1 MILAAALVLTITAAA
16 QPPMG
21 QGPRGREFPTDGPM
35 FQQMDP
41 EQVAKEET
49 DRLDKLVNLTP
60 QQYKKLYKY
69 NKKLEKQRQDEME
82 NMMPQGRPEG
92 FPGERPDFG
101 GQRPPMG
108 QGRPDGMGPGGPG
121 PGGMGPG
128 GPRGDG
134 QFRRG
139 PQFEEMQQ
147 LTDEI
152 QAKREKKYRK
162 VLTPEQFQKRES
174 FEIDRD
180 AHRRMR

>member
-1 MILAAALVLTITAAA
+1 MKQLMILAAALVLTITAAA

-41 EQVAKEET
+41 EQMAKEET

-82 NMMPQGRPEG
+82 NMMP
-92 FPGERPDFG
+92 
-101 GQRPPMG
+101 

-162 VLTPEQFQKRES
+162 VLTPEQFQKWES

-180 AHRRMR
+180 AHRRML